1 MPRKSKSSRP
11 VGQDIVD
18 SHTNGAAGRD
28 ELQSAG
34 PAGHATRATLS
45 HSAADPAEHQS
56 VGGEPGQDTGDIQS
70 GKAGRATAQASP
82 NDVLP
87 TPPTDPVI
95 AEIRAWHRERVFAMD
110 MRKMIDLK
118 LGAFLRTQLG
128 WRRDLPEAERNKI
141 AKQAAEMME
150 SGEAGR
156 HSTVVT
162 ATKAQREPF
171 AAIEKACVKEMERL
185 AETLPAWAAFGAEVR
200 GFGPLSL
207 AVIVAEAGDLSIYA
221 NPGKLWK
228 RMGLAVMSGVRQGG
242 LSKNASKEDWIS
254 HGYNR
259 ERRSRM
265 WNIGDAL
272 IKGNRDGEYRTLYL
286 ERKEFERARDPEMTP
301 IKAHRRA
308 QRYMEKRLLRNLW
321 RAWRAAKPLSETL
334 YGAPTP
340 NSPRRAQT
348 RELPK
353 HSMPAE
359 FSEAAE

>member
-11 VGQDIVD
+11 VDRLGVD
-18 SHTNGAAGRD
+18 DQSRNVAGRD
-28 ELQSAG
+28 DL
-34 PAGHATRATLS
+34 
-45 HSAADPAEHQS
+45 QS
-56 VGGEPGQDTGDIQS
+56 VGGEPGQDAGDIQS
-70 GKAGRATAQASP
+70 GKAGRANRHAPSVHRP
-82 NDVLP
+82 P
-87 TPPTDPVI
+87 EPPTDPTIV
-95 AEIRAWHRERVFAMD
+95 EIRAWHRERVFAMD
-110 MRKMIDLK
+110 MRKMLDLK
-118 LGAFLRTQLG
+118 LGALLRTQLG
-128 WRRDLPEAERNKI
+128 WRRDLPEAERGKI
-141 AKQAAEMME
+141 AKQAAKQME
-150 SGEAGR
+150 TGEAGR
-156 HSTVVT
+156 LSSVVA

-171 AAIEKACVKEMERL
+171 AAIEKACVKEMEPL
-185 AETLPAWAAFGAEVR
+185 AEALPAWAAFGADIR

-259 ERRSRM
+259 KRRSHM

-286 ERKEFERARDPEMTP
+286 DRKEFERARDPEMTP

-321 RAWRAAKPLSETL
+321 RAWRAASESQDTVQRV
-334 YGAPTP
+334 PTP
-340 NSPRRAQT
+340 KSPRRA
-348 RELPK
+348 RSGVSPVASL
-353 HSMPAE
+353 PAE
-359 FSEAAE
+359 FTEAAE